1 MARHIDLTSKFD
13 NEKPSIKIGDK
24 TFIVN
29 DEKTTV
35 LLMNQIMKNENL
47 DDVSRMEKMLE
58 TLLGKKQAKELESL
72 NLRFMNYQKVVF
84 AIMAV
89 INDEDLEEV
98 EKRFQ
103 KQK

>member
-1 MARHIDLTSKFD
+1 MARHIDLTNKFD

-35 LLMNQIMKNENL
+35 LLMNQIMKNEDL
-47 DDVSRMEKMLE
+47 DDVSRVEKMLE

-72 NLRFMNYQKVVF
+72 NLRFINYQKVAF

-89 INDEDLEEV
+89 INDEELEEV

-103 KQK
+103 KQQ